1 MQCSIFVVQIL
12 PLIRHTINPME
23 FWIVG
28 GNPRPE
34 VLELNGNGVRV
45 TGRVEDVVPYYQQ
58 STVCVVPLRAGG
70 GTRLKILEAMALG
83 RPVVSTTIG
92 CEGLDVVDGEH
103 LFIADTPE
111 QFAQKTVRL
120 LLDRHLS
127 QYMCAN
133 ARRLVE
139 AHYGWD
145 RIARR
150 LTDVY
155 DEMVAQPNGEDI

>member
-1 MQCSIFVVQIL
+1 
-12 PLIRHTINPME
+12 
-23 FWIVG
+23 
-28 GNPRPE
+28 
-34 VLELNGNGVRV
+34 VLELDGTGVRV

-58 STVCVVPLRAGG
+58 SAVCVVPLRAGG

-120 LLDRHLS
+120 LQERHVA

-133 ARRLVE
+133 ARQLVE
-139 AHYGWD
+139 ARYGWD
-145 RIARR
+145 NIAKR
-150 LTDVY
+150 LMDVY
-155 DEMVAQPNGEDI
+155 EEMVTQPNGESI